1 MIHISRSLSI
11 QFSEF
16 VEMFARGAP
25 FRHTQT
31 SIPADNNTHDN
42 LMTDGG
48 SRFRSIDRS
57 VMSQVKTLHLE
68 QEAASQKHSEELRG
82 NHPAQSGTQLDRGTL
97 SSESKPRG
105 GCSKLTQFLRF
116 SSAGHRMGG
125 DIIAR
130 MKQAYT
136 MAEKTAKKANVSREA
151 EVAQHK
157 VPPCLENGIELS

>member
-1 MIHISRSLSI
+1 MSSSKCLPGELHS
-11 QFSEF
+11 
-16 VEMFARGAP
+16 GAP
-25 FRHTQT
+25 HT
-31 SIPADNNTHDN
+31 SIPAKNNTHDN
-42 LMTDGG
+42 LMSDGG

-82 NHPAQSGTQLDRGTL
+82 GHPARSGTQLDGGTL
-97 SSESKPRG
+97 SSSSKPS
-105 GCSKLTQFLRF
+105 SKLTQFLCF
-116 SSAGHRMGG
+116 SCAGHRMGG

-130 MKQAYT
+130 FKQAYT